1 MKVIILDYNSISG
14 LFIDATS
21 SGFLVDATPPV
32 ISSGPKF
39 TKDFGLVAS
48 TQFYRSS
55 LKVEWKVAD
64 LQSHIER
71 QYLSLKS
78 HHGGDF
84 QHSSTQV
91 KVIVHSHSAKKVK
104 WIFEKKVL
112 IFRFR

>member
-1 MKVIILDYNSISG
+1 MKVIILDYNYISG
-14 LFIDATS
+14 LFIDAIS

-78 HHGGDF
+78 HHGGEF

-91 KVIVHSHSAKKVK
+91 CVIVDFYSAKKVK
-104 WIFEKKVL
+104 
-112 IFRFR
+112 